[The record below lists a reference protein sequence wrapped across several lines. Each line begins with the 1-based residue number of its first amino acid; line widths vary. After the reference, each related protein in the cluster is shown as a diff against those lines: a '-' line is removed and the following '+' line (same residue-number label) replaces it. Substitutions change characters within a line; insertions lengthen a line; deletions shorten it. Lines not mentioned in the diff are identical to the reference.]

1 MKNNQIKHSPPVP
14 EQYFTV
20 PEMAEM
26 LGISKKTAW
35 RRVHTRAVRSVVNG
49 RLRRVPLSAIQEM
62 MERGTVEA
70 IQ

>member
-1 MKNNQIKHSPPVP
+1 MKDKEIKNPTVR
-14 EQYFTV
+14 EQYLTV
-20 PEMAEM
+20 PEMAAM
-26 LGISKKTAW
+26 CGMSIKTAW

-70 IQ
+70 VN